1 MLQRISEYISKH
13 RLLAE
18 NDKVLVALSGGA
30 DSVALLLILTQLGYR
45 CSAIHCNFHLRA
57 EESMRDEEFVRTL
70 CKRIDTPLT
79 IAEFDT
85 AAYAAEK
92 GISIEMAARE
102 QRYEAFEKK
111 REEEKASAIAV
122 AHHRDDCA
130 ETLLLNL
137 IRGTG
142 IKGLH
147 GIRPK
152 NGHII
157 RPLLAVG
164 RNDILNF
171 LKSEGE
177 EYVTDST
184 NLKSD
189 FTRNKIRLEIIPLMK
204 EINPSILQTLYDT
217 ANRMAEAE
225 IIYEKGIKEA
235 VERIRKGNTIDI
247 QALKNEPAAA
257 TVLHEIVSPLGFN
270 STQTADILKSTDSAP
285 GRKFTSTNREYV
297 IIKDRTHFIIEQG
310 TQSEVTRIVLP
321 EEGEITTLNGTISIE
336 KKPFDGN
343 IPKSRDTAT
352 LDCDTLSMP
361 LTLRNVLPG
370 DRFIPFGMRGSKL
383 VSDYLTDRKQ
393 SILKKRQQMVVA
405 DAHDNI
411 VWLVGERPAAPY
423 CITKKTKKTITL
435 HWHRR

>member
-1 MLQRISEYISKH
+1 MLQRISEYISRHK
-13 RLLAE
+13 LLTK

-30 DSVALLLILTQLGYR
+30 DSVALLLILTRLGYR

-70 CKRIDTPLT
+70 CKRIDIPLT
-79 IAEFDT
+79 VAEFDT
-85 AAYAAEK
+85 AAYAVER

-102 QRYEAFEKK
+102 QRYEAFEKE

-177 EYVTDST
+177 GYVTDST

-217 ANRMAEAE
+217 ANRVAEAE
-225 IIYEKGIKEA
+225 IIYERGIKGA
-235 VERIRKGNTIDI
+235 IERIKKGNTIDI

-270 STQTADILKSTDSAP
+270 NAQTADILKSTDSAP

-310 TQSEVTRIVLP
+310 TQSAATRFVLP
-321 EEGEITTLNGTISIE
+321 EEGEVTTLNGTISIE
-336 KKPFDGN
+336 KKNFDGN

-352 LDCDTLSMP
+352 LDCATLSMP

-393 SILKKRQQMVVA
+393 NILEKQQQMVVA

-423 CITKKTKKTITL
+423 CITKKTKETVTL